1 MKKMLRNIAAL
12 ALAGCMMTANVFAAP
27 AFTDVPASYWGGSF
41 ITRAAEAGLVSGLGD
56 GSYGVT
62 ATLSSA
68 QFTTMVCNLLYKDE
82 VTAYQNQY
90 KPSEWWRSYM
100 AVAYEKGMLKN
111 TTVGD
116 SRAVNSAWSASAV
129 NANINRYDMAQ
140 IMYNV
145 AGIEKWS
152 LPTTTEMLAAQAK
165 IGDWSKI
172 PSKYQ
177 SAVAA
182 SYAKGYLSGM
192 DDKGTFAGDQ
202 SMTRTHGAVVLCK
215 LMDAKAAA
223 DKNVV
228 STPTFT
234 NTTKL
239 VNGKDATEDNVVAA
253 LKALKVSYPNNY
265 VWNMTASYKSVVLG
279 NATGSDAFAYMLADR
294 VFGNFALDTST
305 AEELKPGD
313 IVYLSSSRLYV
324 VVEDVYSDEFTYV
337 SCGASGKVVWGN
349 SYEIDDLTKSDTI
362 YTRYEG
368 EGDYSSSASE
378 KTLSNGKAATTSN
391 VKALISNFLNT
402 EYEDGDEW
410 TKTHK
415 SIPFYKN
422 SVGGDRAFAY
432 YLSDYIFGDL
442 EVEEVDDFD
451 DLRVGDV
458 IYWDDYEE
466 YIVVTDISGD
476 TIDYIGVWSEEVY
489 TDDLDVDDLDNS
501 DVAYTRYPSSSSSS
515 SSGSSGTTT
524 VEGELANGKDATAA
538 NVKALIS
545 KFKTDEYD
553 KGESFKKTYRS
564 AAFNNRV
571 VEGNQA
577 FAYYLSDYIFGD
589 LEVGELDDFDDLRV
603 GDVVYL
609 ESYDEYVVV
618 TKIDGDDVDYIS
630 VWGGEVYEDDMD
642 IDYLSE
648 GLDIG
653 YSRYPGSVKSK
664 TLSNGKD
671 VTAANIKDLITK
683 FRTDK
688 YDVNDKWDKDDS
700 YKSNAFSNSRVYED
714 QAFAYYF
721 SDYIFDD
728 LEVRDVTDF
737 DNLRVG
743 DLIYYA
749 TWDEYLMVI
758 NVSGDT
764 LSVMG
769 VYDEVVYVDTLEV
782 DHLGSGDSA
791 CTRYPITSTSSKSTL
806 SDGTAATARNVINLI
821 SKFTREQHMVGSE
834 WKDSA
839 QYTSVYFSSRPVL
852 ADQAFAYKLSDYIFG
867 SLKVNDVL
875 DVDDLRVGDV
885 LYYDEWDEYLVITKV
900 SGNDM
905 ELIGVFNQRVYTTEL
920 EKSDLTSVDF
930 AYTRYPA

>member
-1 MKKMLRNIAAL
+1 MKKMLRNVAAL
-12 ALAGCMMTANVFAAP
+12 ALAGCMMTANVFAATT
-27 AFTDVPASYWGGSF
+27 FTDVPANYWGGSF

-111 TTVGD
+111 TAVGD

-239 VNGKDATEDNVVAA
+239 VNGKEATEDNVVAA

-265 VWNMTASYKSVVLG
+265 VWNMTSSYKSVVLG

-313 IVYLSSSRLYV
+313 IVHLSSSRLYV

-337 SCGASGKVVWGN
+337 SCSASGKVTWGS
-349 SYEIDDLTKSDTI
+349 SYDIDDLTKQDTI

-368 EGDYSSSASE
+368 DGDYSSSTD
-378 KTLSNGKAATTSN
+378 KTLSNGKAATVSN
-391 VKALISNFLNT
+391 VKALIADFMDT
-402 EYEDGDEW
+402 KYEDGDSW

-415 SIPFYKN
+415 SVPFYNKV
-422 SVGGDRAFAY
+422 VGGDRAFAY
-432 YLSDYIFGDL
+432 YLSDFIFDDL

-466 YIVVTDISGD
+466 YVVVIDISGD
-476 TIDYIGVWSEEVY
+476 TIEYIGVWSEKVY
-489 TDDLDVDDLDNS
+489 TDELDVDELDKS
-501 DVAYTRYPSSSSSS
+501 DVAYTRYPGASADDDDNKNA
-515 SSGSSGTTT
+515 TTA
-524 VEGELANGKDATAA
+524 EGELSNGKDATAA
-538 NVKALIS
+538 NVKALIT
-545 KFKTDEYD
+545 KFKNEEYD
-553 KGESFKKTYRS
+553 EGDAWKKSHKS
-564 AAFNNRV
+564 AAFYNRS
-571 VEGNQA
+571 VEGNRA

-589 LEVGELDDFDDLRV
+589 LEVVDVDDFDDLRV
-603 GDVVYL
+603 GDVLYL
-609 ESYDEYVVV
+609 DDYEEYVVV
-618 TKIDGDDVDYIS
+618 TKISGDTVEYMS
-630 VWGGEVYEDDMD
+630 VWEGKVYEDDLD
-642 IDYLSE
+642 ADYLDS
-648 GLDIG
+648 DDAA
-653 YSRYPGSVKSK
+653 YTRYPGSEKSDA
-664 TLSNGKD
+664 LSNGKD
-671 VTAANIKDLITK
+671 VTVANVKALITK
-683 FRTDK
+683 FRADE

-700 YKSNAFSNSRVYED
+700 YKSTAFSSSRVYED
-714 QAFAYYF
+714 QAFAYYL

-728 LEVRDVTDF
+728 LDVYELKDF
-737 DNLRVG
+737 DDIREG
-743 DLIYYA
+743 DLVYYA
-749 TWDEYLMVI
+749 DWDEYLVII
-758 NVSGDT
+758 NVNGDKLT
-764 LSVMG
+764 FLS
-769 VYDEVVYVDTLEV
+769 VYDEVIYTDTIDVDDL
-782 DHLGSGDSA
+782 DSADSA
-791 CTRYPITSTSSKSTL
+791 CSRYTDTVTSDTLADGKSI
-806 SDGTAATARNVINLI
+806 TARNVMSLI
-821 SKFTREQHMVGSE
+821 SKFTDEKCAVGSA
-834 WKDSA
+834 WPQAS
-839 QYTSVYFSSRPVL
+839 QYKAPCFSNRYVY
-852 ADQAFAYKLSDYIFG
+852 ADQAFAYTLSDYIFG
-867 SLKVNDVL
+867 DLEVTDVS
-875 DVDDLRVGDV
+875 DFDDLRVGDV
-885 LYYDEWDEYLVITKV
+885 LYYDDWEEYLVIIKI
-900 SGNDM
+900 SND
-905 ELIGVFNQRVYTTEL
+905 ELDVIGVYKEKVYTDTVDVD
-920 EKSDLTSVDF
+920 DLDSKDF
-930 AYTRYPA
+930 AYTRYPE